1 LVNDW
6 SEVELK
12 NNVLALAKLAKI
24 YKMPVVLTTSYEE
37 GPNGPIAPGLKEMF
51 PDVEIIKRQDERQD
65 EINVWDD
72 PNFVKAVE
80 VTGRKKLIILGI
92 LTDVCVAFP
101 TLSAIEAGYDV
112 VAAIDGSGA
121 LNQTVREAAIS
132 RMVHAGAQI
141 MTWFPIMAELQGG
154 WKKSTAPDM
163 VRLLT
168 EHAIKYG
175 LVVSSYVANK
185 PDQTIV
191 PKDSKA

>member
-1 LVNDW
+1 
-6 SEVELK
+6 
-12 NNVLALAKLAKI
+12 
-24 YKMPVVLTTSYEE
+24 
-37 GPNGPIAPGLKEMF
+37 MF
-51 PDVEIIKRQDERQD
+51 PDVEIIKRQG
-65 EINVWDD
+65 EINAWDD

-80 VTGRKKLIILGI
+80 TTGRKKLIISGI

-112 VAAIDGSGA
+112 VAAIDGSGT

-132 RMVHAGAQI
+132 RMVNAGAQI
-141 MTWFPIMAELQGG
+141 MTWFPIMAELQGD

-168 EHAIKYG
+168 EHAVKYG
-175 LVVSSYVANK
+175 LIVSSYVANK

-191 PKDSKA
+191 PKDFKA

>member
-12 NNVLALAKLAKI
+12 NNVLALAKIAKI

-65 EINVWDD
+65 EINVSDD

-141 MTWFPIMAELQGG
+141 LTWFPIMAELQGG

-191 PKDSKA
+191 PKDFKA